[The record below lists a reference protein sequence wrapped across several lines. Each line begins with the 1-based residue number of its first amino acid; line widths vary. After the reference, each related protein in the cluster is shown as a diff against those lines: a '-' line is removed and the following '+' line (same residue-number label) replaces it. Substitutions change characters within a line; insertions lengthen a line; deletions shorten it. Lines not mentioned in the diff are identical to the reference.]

1 MQLFLLN
8 FLLLFLINIGLQ
20 AQEFKSIETSV
31 NSSFRGLC
39 IVNEHLAFVS
49 GSKGYLGRSTDAGNS
64 WKFEQLQGFEN
75 SDFRTLHAHSE
86 QQIILANAGSPA
98 FVLFT
103 ENSGKT
109 WDTVYFN
116 AHADAFID
124 GIAFW
129 NKKEGIIYG
138 DPINGRMFI
147 LTTKDGGK
155 SWQELPEAKR
165 PELKAGEASFAASG
179 TTIRTIG
186 NKVFIATGGKVSRIW
201 IAEKGKYDWKALST
215 PILQGESS
223 QGIFSIA
230 LLNEKNFVI
239 TGGDYAVDTLKSN
252 HVFITANGGNNF
264 SAPEKP
270 TGGYRSCVGYINSKT
285 LIATGTSGTDISFD
299 GGKTWQ
305 ELLKERFHVLK
316 SHKKENLILFAG
328 AGGKIGKLTLKE
340 TKKRVKN

>member
-8 FLLLFLINIGLQ
+8 FLLLFLINIGLR

-39 IVNEHLAFVS
+39 IVNEHLVFVS
-49 GSKGYLGRSTDAGNS
+49 GSKGYLGRSTDAGNT
-64 WKFEQLQGFEN
+64 WKFEQLRGFEN
-75 SDFRTLHAHSE
+75 SDFRTLHAHTE

-98 FVLFT
+98 VVLFT
-103 ENSGKT
+103 ENSGAT

-138 DPINGRMFI
+138 DPISGRMFI

-179 TTIRTIG
+179 TAIRAIG

-201 IAEKGKYDWKALST
+201 IAGKGKYDWKALST

-239 TGGDYAVDTLKSN
+239 TGGDYAIDTLKTN
-252 HVFITANGGNNF
+252 HVFITANGGKSF

-270 TGGYRSCVGYINSKT
+270 TGGYRSCVEYINSKT

-299 GGKTWQ
+299 RGKTWQ
-305 ELLKERFHVLK
+305 PLSDKGFHVVK
-316 SHKKENLILFAG
+316 SSKTGNLIIA
-328 AGGKIGKLTLKE
+328 AGGNGKLSKIKL
-340 TKKRVKN
+340 